1 MLVEMGDEN
10 YFNTDV
16 EDNIVRRFKGLED
29 LSPLPFP
36 PDDLTQKH
44 AWRYLRIKIEK
55 GHIRKGGKWNQIRWG
70 DPRFLA
76 TLLLQHNILWETLKG
91 KNTKIVKPTQE
102 QQYKGEGDLT
112 SIQ

>member
-44 AWRYLRIKIEK
+44 AWRYLRIKIETE
-55 GHIRKGGKWNQIRWG
+55 HIRKGGKWNQSFHQKVHGKIHMI
-70 DPRFLA
+70 
-76 TLLLQHNILWETLKG
+76 LQF
-91 KNTKIVKPTQE
+91 VKQVF
-102 QQYKGEGDLT
+102 QVAV
-112 SIQ
+112 S

>member
-55 GHIRKGGKWNQIRWG
+55 EHIRKGG
-70 DPRFLA
+70 
-76 TLLLQHNILWETLKG
+76 EM
-91 KNTKIVKPTQE
+91 
-102 QQYKGEGDLT
+102 
-112 SIQ
+112 